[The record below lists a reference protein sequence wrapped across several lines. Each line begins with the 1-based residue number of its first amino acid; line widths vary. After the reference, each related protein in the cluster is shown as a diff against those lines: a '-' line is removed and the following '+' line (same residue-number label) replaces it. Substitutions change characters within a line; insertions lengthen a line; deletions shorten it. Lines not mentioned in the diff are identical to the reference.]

1 MDLRFKNMLIIGGY
15 DGFVSIGK
23 RANRTQNT
31 LAIKNKILRIFK
43 KGLSPFLER
52 GFALVMISIIC
63 VHIHNSK

>member
-43 KGLSPFLER
+43 NKFKSFFGVSGDLHWS
-52 GFALVMISIIC
+52 
-63 VHIHNSK
+63 

>member
-43 KGLSPFLER
+43 NKFQVLFGVSGDLHWS
-52 GFALVMISIIC
+52 
-63 VHIHNSK
+63 